1 MEAPVASDSWV
12 ALTLHTSKHV
22 TLRKKLKLPL
32 VFHIVKIMKIEI
44 MTFSEKRLV
53 LLLLLL
59 LVLPL
64 L

>member
-1 MEAPVASDSWV
+1 VEAPVASDSWV

-22 TLRKKLKLPL
+22 TLSKKLKLPL

-44 MTFSEKRLV
+44 MTFSEKQLV
-53 LLLLLL
+53 LLL

-64 L
+64 LLLL